1 MAPST
6 ILSETAMSP
15 TPAAKRTTSSLLPA
29 FEPFSSS
36 PALPRPLKRSRD
48 ASNEHTTYPTPVP
61 TSSTAILTS
70 SPSRVVQSR
79 PGLHQTSSTLS
90 ERTPLGAVPSIRLH
104 ADGKVT
110 RMGRSS
116 ASCEYQLSAN
126 RLISRVHVEACY
138 KCSGSRLD
146 RESVEITCTGWNGVT
161 VHCKGQVYEVKKG
174 DTFRSDVRDAEIMLD
189 VHDSRVVV
197 QWPPK
202 PRLGAISSDEEDE
215 ELSPTKRQR
224 VMHRHSTPPSPSPLQ
239 SRRRPASPISPSPA
253 VQALLP
259 SSPPLPPLRAPI
271 DTVEIY
277 EDPEPEQESI
287 EVSDPVKES
296 QTTQALSQNVPT
308 STVSQNT
315 VSSST
320 EDFSDNDEENDPII
334 HSFGPFGANLL
345 PRMAAFSTAG
355 SPLPSNAN
363 SIKSSR
369 SSHTEPLHPQ
379 QAPALNTKSASE
391 FDVQSHIINQLA
403 FSRLSSTP
411 LSTILSHLPR
421 EAGVL
426 SLNDIRK
433 VVSAT
438 ACIGEVTRE
447 GKDAA
452 GKALE
457 SEFYY
462 IPDLDEDEKRKE
474 AVVMD
479 LRKPG
484 LRACRKQHKVCST
497 STAFRYP
504 LTKDSNTTGENRND
518 RSDIV
523 GRITARPLRLVTVAM
538 CFLLSVPRCIFVS
551 PDGHRGLCVCSVQ
564 RQHSIAKDCH
574 QCRLALREKWVDC
587 FHIVVRKG

>member
-1 MAPST
+1 MASST
-6 ILSETAMSP
+6 TLSETTVSP
-15 TPAAKRTTSSLLPA
+15 TPAAKRPTTSLLPA

-36 PALPRPLKRSRD
+36 PALPRPLKRNRD
-48 ASNEHTTYPTPVP
+48 AFDEHTTYPTPVP

-70 SPSRVVQSR
+70 PPSRATQSKPTLR
-79 PGLHQTSSTLS
+79 TNSSTLS
-90 ERTPLGAVPSIRLH
+90 ERTPLGSLPSIQLH

-116 ASCEYQLSAN
+116 ASCDYQLSAN

-138 KCSGSRLD
+138 KSTGSRLG
-146 RESVEITCTGWNGVT
+146 REFVEITCTGWNGVKI
-161 VHCKGQVYEVKKG
+161 HCKGQAYELKKG
-174 DTFRSDVRDAEIMLD
+174 ETFQTDVRDAEIILD

-197 QWPPK
+197 EWPPK
-202 PRLGAISSDEEDE
+202 PRLGAISSDEEE
-215 ELSPTKRQR
+215 EEMSPSKRQR
-224 VMHRHSTPPSPSPLQ
+224 VMLRHSTPPSPSPLQ

-259 SSPPLPPLRAPI
+259 SSPPLQPYRTHVE
-271 DTVEIY
+271 TVEIY
-277 EDPEPEQESI
+277 EDPEPVQEAPA
-287 EVSDPVKES
+287 VSESTQMS
-296 QTTQALSQNVPT
+296 QTTQTLSQSVPN
-308 STVSQNT
+308 SAISQNAL
-315 VSSST
+315 SSST

-345 PRMAAFSTAG
+345 PRMASFTAG
-355 SPLPSNAN
+355 ESPNPSHTN

-379 QAPALNTKSASE
+379 QAPANNQITTTD
-391 FDVQSHIINQLA
+391 FDIQGHIINQLA

-411 LSTILSHLPR
+411 LSTILSHLPQ

-426 SLNDIRK
+426 SLSDVRR

-438 ACIGEVTRE
+438 PCIGEVRRE

-452 GKALE
+452 GKPLE

-462 IPDLDEDEKRKE
+462 LPDLDEDDKRKE

-484 LRACRKQHKVCST
+484 LRACRKQHKVCSF
-497 STAFRYP
+497 S
-504 LTKDSNTTGENRND
+504 L
-518 RSDIV
+518 I
-523 GRITARPLRLVTVAM
+523 
-538 CFLLSVPRCIFVS
+538 
-551 PDGHRGLCVCSVQ
+551 GLAVINM
-564 RQHSIAKDCH
+564 R
-574 QCRLALREKWVDC
+574 
-587 FHIVVRKG
+587 